1 MDERRREWEWMSG
14 QVEWEGKA
22 MTERDAVRTMERMR
36 EKLMEGKR
44 KKIKTERKYAIN
56 KSQSYTDTLNVSE

>member
-1 MDERRREWEWMSG
+1 MSG

-36 EKLMEGKR
+36 EKLMEGQKKENKDR
-44 KKIKTERKYAIN
+44 KKICN
-56 KSQSYTDTLNVSE
+56 K

>member
-1 MDERRREWEWMSG
+1 MSG
-14 QVEWEGKA
+14 QAEWEGKA

-44 KKIKTERKYAIN
+44 KKI
-56 KSQSYTDTLNVSE
+56 